1 MSVLGHLFISYYATL
16 TDFTNPLTL
25 VKNLPFLIMLVVV
38 NVFLI
43 LKIPAI
49 TASIFS
55 GSSSGHDAGMGAI
68 TGAITAGIMK

>member
-16 TDFTNPLTL
+16 ADFSNPLAL

-38 NVFLI
+38 NIFLI

-68 TGAITAGIMK
+68 TGVITAGLL

>member
-1 MSVLGHLFISYYATL
+1 
-16 TDFTNPLTL
+16 
-25 VKNLPFLIMLVVV
+25 MLVFV
-38 NVFLI
+38 NIFLI

-68 TGAITAGIMK
+68 TGALTAGIMR